1 MNSNSSLAEYI
12 IDKNYIY
19 KNLFQE
25 LKELLKANEKI
36 KIITSPKYVPI
47 AFQVAKELYSEGL
60 STYDEALKIE
70 RDFKQRK
77 TKINI
82 TLKRKEKIFEYLIG
96 EEYFYKNIF
105 TEIESYLNTNE
116 KVTIAAKPG
125 EVGIAFRVAKEL
137 VKKGIACYDEELKL
151 SRNFKEGGHT
161 KVFISL
167 KKRDKS
173 DNKGVSNI
181 NIIKKD
187 NYKISDNKNMDKNE
201 KKETIKELLIE
212 NKTSFGEIVGSI
224 RDLLKESNKIK
235 VVTNNK
241 NIGIAFKAVEDL
253 VKKKEISYDEELVV
267 KRENVNGKGK
277 GKAKIY
283 ISIKKSFIS
292 NN

>member
-1 MNSNSSLAEYI
+1 MNSNSFLAEYI

-25 LKELLKANEKI
+25 LKELLKTNEKI
-36 KIITSPKYVPI
+36 KITTSPKYVPI

-77 TKINI
+77 TKIYI
-82 TLKRKEKIFEYLIG
+82 TLKRKAKIFEYLIG

-105 TEIESYLNTNE
+105 TEIESYLNTND

-167 KKRDKS
+167 KKRNKS
-173 DNKGVSNI
+173 DHKGVSNI

-187 NYKISDNKNMDKNE
+187 NYKISDNKNTDKNE
-201 KKETIKELLIE
+201 KKEAIKELLIE

>member
-1 MNSNSSLAEYI
+1 MNSNTFLAEYI

-25 LKELLKANEKI
+25 LKELLKTNEKI

-77 TKINI
+77 TKIYI
-82 TLKRKEKIFEYLIG
+82 TLKRKAKIFEYLIG

-105 TEIESYLNTNE
+105 TEIESYLNTND

-167 KKRDKS
+167 KKRNAS

-187 NYKISDNKNMDKNE
+187 NYKISDNKNIDKNE

-224 RDLLKESNKIK
+224 RDLLKERNKIK

-283 ISIKKSFIS
+283 ISIKKSFIL

>member
-1 MNSNSSLAEYI
+1 MNSNTFLAEYI

-25 LKELLKANEKI
+25 LKELLKTNEKI

-70 RDFKQRK
+70 RDFKERK
-77 TKINI
+77 TKIYI
-82 TLKRKEKIFEYLIG
+82 TLKRKAKIFEYLIG

-105 TEIESYLNTNE
+105 TEIESYLNTND

-167 KKRDKS
+167 KKRNKS

-187 NYKISDNKNMDKNE
+187 NYKISDNKNTDKNE

-224 RDLLKESNKIK
+224 RDLLKERNKIK

-283 ISIKKSFIS
+283 ISIKKSLIL

>member
-1 MNSNSSLAEYI
+1 MNSVSKEYI

-19 KNLFQE
+19 KNPFEE
-25 LKELLKANEKI
+25 LKNLLKENEKI
-36 KIITSPKYVPI
+36 KLVTIPKYVPI

-77 TKINI
+77 TKIYI
-82 TLKRKEKIFEYLIG
+82 TLKRKAKIFEYLIG

-105 TEIESYLNTNE
+105 TEIESYLNTND
-116 KVTIAAKPG
+116 KVTIAAKPE
-125 EVGIAFRVAKEL
+125 EVSIAFRVAKEL

-167 KKRDKS
+167 KKRNKS

-187 NYKISDNKNMDKNE
+187 NYKISDNKNIDKNE

-224 RDLLKESNKIK
+224 RDLLKEKNKIK

>member
-1 MNSNSSLAEYI
+1 MNSNTFLAEYI

-25 LKELLKANEKI
+25 LKELLKTNEKI
-36 KIITSPKYVPI
+36 KIITSPEYVPI

-70 RDFKQRK
+70 RDFKERK
-77 TKINI
+77 TKIYI
-82 TLKRKEKIFEYLIG
+82 TLKRKAKIFEYLIG

-105 TEIESYLNTNE
+105 TEIESYLNTND

-187 NYKISDNKNMDKNE
+187 NYKISDNKNIDKNE

>member
-1 MNSNSSLAEYI
+1 MNSNSFLAEYI

-25 LKELLKANEKI
+25 LKELLKTNEKI
-36 KIITSPKYVPI
+36 KIITSPEYVPI

-77 TKINI
+77 TKIYI
-82 TLKRKEKIFEYLIG
+82 TLKRKAKILEYLIG

-105 TEIESYLNTNE
+105 TEIESYLNTND

-167 KKRDKS
+167 KKRNKT

-187 NYKISDNKNMDKNE
+187 NYKISDNKNIDKNE
-201 KKETIKELLIE
+201 KKEAIKELLIE

-224 RDLLKESNKIK
+224 RDLLKEKNKIK

>member
-1 MNSNSSLAEYI
+1 MNSNTFLAEYI

-25 LKELLKANEKI
+25 LKELLKTNEKI

-47 AFQVAKELYSEGL
+47 AFQVAKQLYSEGL

-70 RDFKQRK
+70 RDFKERK
-77 TKINI
+77 TKIYI
-82 TLKRKEKIFEYLIG
+82 TLKRKVKIFEYLIG

-105 TEIESYLNTNE
+105 TEIESYLNTND

-167 KKRDKS
+167 KKRNKS

-187 NYKISDNKNMDKNE
+187 NYKISDNKNTDKNE

-224 RDLLKESNKIK
+224 RDLLKEKNKIK

>member
-1 MNSNSSLAEYI
+1 MNSNTFLAEYI

-25 LKELLKANEKI
+25 LKELLKTNEKI
-36 KIITSPKYVPI
+36 KIISSPKYVPI

-77 TKINI
+77 TKIYI
-82 TLKRKEKIFEYLIG
+82 TLKRKAKIFEYLIG

-105 TEIESYLNTNE
+105 TEIESYLNTND

-167 KKRDKS
+167 KKRNET
-173 DNKGVSNI
+173 DNKDVSNI

-187 NYKISDNKNMDKNE
+187 NYKISDNKNIDKNE

>member
-1 MNSNSSLAEYI
+1 MNSNTFLAEYI

-77 TKINI
+77 TKIYI
-82 TLKRKEKIFEYLIG
+82 TLKRKAKIFEYLIG

-105 TEIESYLNTNE
+105 TEIESYLNTND

-167 KKRDKS
+167 KKRNKS

-187 NYKISDNKNMDKNE
+187 NHKISDNKNIDKNE

>member
-1 MNSNSSLAEYI
+1 MNSNTFLAEYI

-25 LKELLKANEKI
+25 LKELLKTNEKI

-70 RDFKQRK
+70 RDFKERK
-77 TKINI
+77 TKIYI
-82 TLKRKEKIFEYLIG
+82 TLKRKAKIFEYLIG

-105 TEIESYLNTNE
+105 TEIESYLNTND

-167 KKRDKS
+167 KKRNKS

-187 NYKISDNKNMDKNE
+187 NYKISDNKNTDKNE

>member
-1 MNSNSSLAEYI
+1 MNSNTFLVEYI

-77 TKINI
+77 TKIYI
-82 TLKRKEKIFEYLIG
+82 TLKRKAKILEYLIG

-105 TEIESYLNTNE
+105 TEIESYLNTND

-125 EVGIAFRVAKEL
+125 EVSIAFRVAKEL

-167 KKRDKS
+167 KKRNKS

-187 NYKISDNKNMDKNE
+187 NYKISDNKNIDKNE

-224 RDLLKESNKIK
+224 RDLLKERNKIK

>member
-1 MNSNSSLAEYI
+1 MNSNSFLAEYI

-25 LKELLKANEKI
+25 LKELLKTNEKI

-70 RDFKQRK
+70 RDFKERK
-77 TKINI
+77 TKIYI
-82 TLKRKEKIFEYLIG
+82 TLKRKAKIFEYLIG

-105 TEIESYLNTNE
+105 TEIESYLNTND

-167 KKRDKS
+167 KKRNKS

-187 NYKISDNKNMDKNE
+187 NYKISDNKKIDKNE

>member
-1 MNSNSSLAEYI
+1 MNSNSFFAEYI

-25 LKELLKANEKI
+25 LKELLKTNEKI

-70 RDFKQRK
+70 RDFKERK
-77 TKINI
+77 TKIYI
-82 TLKRKEKIFEYLIG
+82 TLKRKAKIFEYLIG

-105 TEIESYLNTNE
+105 TEIESYLNTND

-137 VKKGIACYDEELKL
+137 VKKRIAYYDEELKL
-151 SRNFKEGGHT
+151 TRNFKEGGHT

-167 KKRDKS
+167 KKRNKT

-187 NYKISDNKNMDKNE
+187 NHKISDNKNIDKNE
-201 KKETIKELLIE
+201 KKEAIKELLIE

-283 ISIKKSFIS
+283 ISIIKSFIS

>member
-1 MNSNSSLAEYI
+1 MNSNTFLAEYI

-77 TKINI
+77 TKIYI
-82 TLKRKEKIFEYLIG
+82 TLKRKAKIFEYLIG

-105 TEIESYLNTNE
+105 TEIESYLNTND
-116 KVTIAAKPG
+116 KVTIAAKPE
-125 EVGIAFRVAKEL
+125 EVSIAFRVAKEL

-167 KKRDKS
+167 KKRNKS

-187 NYKISDNKNMDKNE
+187 NHKISDNKNTDKNE
-201 KKETIKELLIE
+201 KKEAIKELLIE

-224 RDLLKESNKIK
+224 RDLLKEKNKIK

-283 ISIKKSFIS
+283 TSIKKSFIS

>member
-1 MNSNSSLAEYI
+1 MNSNSFLAEYI

-77 TKINI
+77 TKIYI
-82 TLKRKEKIFEYLIG
+82 TLKRKAKIFEYLIG

-105 TEIESYLNTNE
+105 TEIESYLNTND

-125 EVGIAFRVAKEL
+125 EVSIAFRVAKEL

-167 KKRDKS
+167 KKGNKS

-187 NYKISDNKNMDKNE
+187 NYKISDNKNIDKNE
-201 KKETIKELLIE
+201 KKEAIKELLIE

-224 RDLLKESNKIK
+224 RDLLKEKNKIK

>member
-1 MNSNSSLAEYI
+1 MNSNSFLAEYI

-25 LKELLKANEKI
+25 LKELLKTNEKI

-70 RDFKQRK
+70 RDFKERK
-77 TKINI
+77 TKIYI
-82 TLKRKEKIFEYLIG
+82 TLKRKAKIFEYLIG

-105 TEIESYLNTNE
+105 TEIESYLNTND

-167 KKRDKS
+167 KKRNKS

-187 NYKISDNKNMDKNE
+187 NYKISDNKNTDKNE

-224 RDLLKESNKIK
+224 RDLLKERNKIK

>member
-1 MNSNSSLAEYI
+1 MNSNSFLAEYI

-25 LKELLKANEKI
+25 LKELLKTNEKI
-36 KIITSPKYVPI
+36 KITTSPEYVPI

-70 RDFKQRK
+70 RDYKERK
-77 TKINI
+77 TKIYI
-82 TLKRKEKIFEYLIG
+82 TLKRKAKIFEYLIG

-105 TEIESYLNTNE
+105 TEIESYLNTND

-167 KKRDKS
+167 KKRNKT

-187 NYKISDNKNMDKNE
+187 NYKISDNKNIDKNE
-201 KKETIKELLIE
+201 KKEAIKELLIE

-224 RDLLKESNKIK
+224 RDLLKEKNKIK